1 MIQCGH
7 RLMATNN
14 NALQG
19 NTKTWCCRI
28 GESSESRAEHWAVV
42 TPQKLCDC
50 MHGHANLWPQNIKKV
65 HMHNTGSVSWANWS
79 SLAQNKNCKWFI
91 WLEIKGG
98 YSPHCCLDSTLQ
110 SSPRI
115 GSSLNVTLS
124 IYGCTVIHMVKCTHA
139 CYHQLR
145 ANHKHESVF
154 AVASSPVQNPGT
166 KLHHSLCGWCYQ
178 NSIEPDP
185 QDQLLSC
192 SQTSHCQQVHYEK
205 LQGTK
210 QAATGFMLRQRLMSQ
225 KSSDDKEM
233 D

>member
-91 WLEIKGG
+91 GLEIKGG
-98 YSPHCCLDSTLQ
+98 DSPHCCLDSTLQ

-145 ANHKHESVF
+145 ANHKHESQWL
-154 AVASSPVQNPGT
+154 AVQYKIQVPSCTTVCVAGATKTASNQIHRTNYSVAPRHHTVSRCTMRSRRVQNR
-166 KLHHSLCGWCYQ
+166 
-178 NSIEPDP
+178 
-185 QDQLLSC
+185 QLLDSC
-192 SQTSHCQQVHYEK
+192 CGS
-205 LQGTK
+205 G
-210 QAATGFMLRQRLMSQ
+210 
-225 KSSDDKEM
+225 
-233 D
+233 